1 MSKLEDIPKESI
13 FRVPENYFVEL
24 PSRIQSRISVRKKTS
39 SSEKHL
45 WSYAL
50 RYALPLAVIAAI
62 LVYNYYPEPD
72 AESILAT
79 VETADIVQ
87 YLQQESA
94 LTTEDVLDNIDF
106 KTEDVE
112 AIENEVYDLGTDAND
127 QDLELEFNT
136 L

>member
-24 PSRIQSRISVRKKTS
+24 PSRIQSRISGRKS
-39 SSEKHL
+39 FSAEKHV
-45 WSYAL
+45 WQYAL
-50 RYALPLAVIAAI
+50 RYALPLVVIAAI
-62 LVYNYYPEPD
+62 LVYNYAPEPD

-79 VETADIVQ
+79 VETPDIVQ
-87 YLQQESA
+87 YLQEESS
-94 LTTEDVLDNIDF
+94 LTTEDVLDNIEF

-112 AIENEVYDLGTDAND
+112 AIENEVYDLRTDVYE
-127 QDLELEFNT
+127 QDLESEFNT

>member
-13 FRVPENYFVEL
+13 FRVPEKYFEEL
-24 PSRIQSRISVRKKTS
+24 PSRIQSRISAGKSLS
-39 SSEKHL
+39 SGNL
-45 WSYAL
+45 IRRYAL
-50 RYALPLAVIAAI
+50 RYALPLVVIAAI

-94 LTTEDVLDNIDF
+94 LTTDDLLDNIEF
-106 KTEDVE
+106 RTEDVE
-112 AIENEVYDLGTDAND
+112 AIENEVYDLHTDTDA